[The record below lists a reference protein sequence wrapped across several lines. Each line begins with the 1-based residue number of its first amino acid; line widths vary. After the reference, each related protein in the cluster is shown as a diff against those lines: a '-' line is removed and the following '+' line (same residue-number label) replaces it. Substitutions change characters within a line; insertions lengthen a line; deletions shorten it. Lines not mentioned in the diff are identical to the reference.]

1 MPRDTAPAGS
11 VGCYARNVF
20 SRRSSLPGG
29 PISRAAVNVSAPR
42 AFFAFS
48 TMGRLI
54 PFLVF
59 IALAIFFASFFSRI
73 GRPHDPRTYRPRQ
86 RWNGPF
92 GSDGAPAGTVHVVK
106 RSELAG
112 VRDAYSSAPIDPAK
126 PLLRCGK
133 CLSLYHSESVAA
145 LDREN
150 HGRCATCG
158 GTDLAAVHV
167 IDG

>member
-1 MPRDTAPAGS
+1 MLCWNSGAGE
-11 VGCYARNVF
+11 
-20 SRRSSLPGG
+20 LPPGL
-29 PISRAAVNVSAPR
+29 AVNVSGPH
-42 AFFAFS
+42 AFLISS
-48 TMGRLI
+48 TMGRIL

-59 IALAIFFASFFSRI
+59 LALAFFFASFFSRM
-73 GRPHDPRTYRPRQ
+73 GRPRDPRTYRPRQ

-92 GSDGAPAGTVHVVK
+92 GGDATPAGTVHVVK
-106 RSELAG
+106 RSEVAG

-150 HGRCATCG
+150 GGRCATCG

-167 IDG
+167 VDG